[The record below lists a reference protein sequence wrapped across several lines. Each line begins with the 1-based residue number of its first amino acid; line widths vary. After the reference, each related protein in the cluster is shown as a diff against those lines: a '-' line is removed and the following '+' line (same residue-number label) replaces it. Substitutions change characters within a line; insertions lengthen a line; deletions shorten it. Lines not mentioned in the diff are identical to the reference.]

1 MSPRSRIFAFEVFYL
16 VTIQLYLLSHSL
28 GLGAWGGGY
37 QALRTHAQMYV
48 RQNEYFPGIPH
59 LKNHIDEYVCGLRP
73 S

>member
-48 RQNEYFPGIPH
+48 RQNE
-59 LKNHIDEYVCGLRP
+59 
-73 S
+73 